1 MIYFRPWVGDRYSS
15 APLGKRVLVL
25 GESHYCA
32 DPARE
37 AVPGIT
43 RSVIADLFDPGSV
56 HEPYKNTYT
65 KFIKALTGKFGDLSA
80 TDKEKA
86 WNGVAFYNFVQVA
99 MTGPRTAPTAEEFRM
114 SDGVFWEVLR
124 ELKPEKVIAWGHRLY
139 DELPDGG
146 GKALEPVE
154 GCDVWE
160 YRLPFGKVEVLKMVH
175 PSAGYSPEYWHGVI
189 REFIDTF

>member
-1 MIYFRPWVGDRYSS
+1 MIKFRPWVGDGYSS
-15 APLGKRVLVL
+15 APFGKRVLVL

-32 DPARE
+32 NPERE

-43 RSVIADLFDPGSV
+43 RSVIADLFDPDSV

-65 KFIKALTGKFGDLSA
+65 KFIKALTGKFGELSVA
-80 TDKEKA
+80 DKERA
-86 WNGVAFYNFVQVA
+86 WNGVAFYNYVQVA

-114 SDGVFWEVLR
+114 SDEAFWEVLR
-124 ELKPEKVIAWGHRLY
+124 ELRPEKVIAWGHRLY

-146 GKALEPVE
+146 GRALEPVE

-160 YRLPFGKVEVLKMVH
+160 YRLPFRKVEVLKMVH

-189 REFIDTF
+189 RKFIIT